1 MIGVCVL
8 WFYAPHTVDGVVG
21 KDHPLL
27 LASNFSKRRISKASR
42 GRKGR
47 EKRGQIAWCEQVPV
61 AAPLTLERRPFE
73 RRLGYAHGNLGPHIH
88 FESLNPLGRV
98 IENNHVRLLPDAP
111 VVPEG
116 P

>member
-1 MIGVCVL
+1 
-8 WFYAPHTVDGVVG
+8 
-21 KDHPLL
+21 
-27 LASNFSKRRISKASR
+27 
-42 GRKGR
+42 
-47 EKRGQIAWCEQVPV
+47 
-61 AAPLTLERRPFE
+61 LERRPFE